1 MLVTDRHGTAG
12 RDLAEVV
19 AEAVMGG
26 VDAVQVREKDLP
38 DQELLAIADAVQ
50 RAVDGRAR
58 LLVNSRPAVALA
70 LGAGLHLAADMEDLP
85 RHGWPLWGRSVHS
98 PEEARD
104 RAMSE
109 NPDYLLIGNIFPTS
123 SKPGSPGGGLGLAE
137 RTAGAAQP
145 CPVLAIGG
153 IDATNTAAVMAAG
166 AAGIAVR
173 SAILAAPDPRSAAA
187 DLREALV
194 AGRPGVRG

>member
-38 DQELLAIADAVQ
+38 DRELLAIAEAVQ
-50 RAVDGRAR
+50 RAVNGRAR
-58 LLVNSRPAVALA
+58 LLVNTRPAVAQA
-70 LGAGLHLAADMEDLP
+70 LGVGLHLAGDAEAP
-85 RHGWPLWGRSVHS
+85 PPHAWPLWGRSVHS
-98 PEEARD
+98 PEEALN
-104 RAMSE
+104 RALSE
-109 NPDYLLIGNIFPTS
+109 SPDYLLIGNVFPTN
-123 SKPGSPGGGLGLAE
+123 SKPGSPGGGLGLVKKTVE
-137 RTAGAAQP
+137 GGAR

-153 IDATNTAAVMAAG
+153 IDVTNGAAVIAAG

-173 SAILAAPDPRSAAA
+173 SAILAAPDPRAAA
-187 DLREALV
+187 AALREALV
-194 AGRPGVRG
+194 GRRPGLRG